1 MELSTISEKFI
12 NHSQYGRCRIQNCEE
27 KESHCG
33 HGQGCFSVEDV
44 TRPIASIMENLLCG
58 MNKMCKRIPVTVC
71 GTKYRTITECCNALG
86 IRINTVYKK
95 IRIDNMPLEQAI
107 LASIPDIYEV
117 DGKIYKTLKAIA
129 EDYNLPYQ
137 AFRSRIKLGWTVHDA
152 VYAPIGTSRFN
163 LKRFK
168 LGDKLYTAKE
178 LQQITGLNISSVYHK
193 FGEYSTTSPNK
204 HHMPKCM
211 RARGKL

>member
-1 MELSTISEKFI
+1 M
-12 NHSQYGRCRIQNCEE
+12 G
-27 KESHCG
+27 
-33 HGQGCFSVEDV
+33 
-44 TRPIASIMENLLCG
+44 
-58 MNKMCKRIPVTVC
+58 KRIPVTVC
-71 GTKYRTITECCNALG
+71 GTKYRTITECCYALG
-86 IRINTVYKK
+86 VRINTVYKK
-95 IRIDNMPLEQAI
+95 IRRENMPLEQAI

-152 VYAPIGTSRFN
+152 VYMPIGTSRFN
-163 LKRFK
+163 LKKFK

-178 LQQITGLNISSVYHK
+178 LQEITGLDLSTVYYK
-193 FGEYSTTSPNK
+193 FREFSTPPHK

-211 RARGKL
+211 RTRGKL

>member
-1 MELSTISEKFI
+1 M
-12 NHSQYGRCRIQNCEE
+12 G
-27 KESHCG
+27 
-33 HGQGCFSVEDV
+33 
-44 TRPIASIMENLLCG
+44 
-58 MNKMCKRIPVTVC
+58 KRIPVTVC

-86 IRINTVYKK
+86 VRINTVYKK
-95 IRIDNMPLEQAI
+95 LQSDKSITLEQAI

-129 EDYNLPYQ
+129 EDYNLSYETL
-137 AFRSRIKLGWTVHDA
+137 RSRIELGWTVH
-152 VYAPIGTSRFN
+152 
-163 LKRFK
+163 FK

-193 FGEYSTTSPNK
+193 FGEFSTTPTNK

-211 RARGKL
+211 RTRGKL

>member
-1 MELSTISEKFI
+1 MGK
-12 NHSQYGRCRIQNCEE
+12 H
-27 KESHCG
+27 
-33 HGQGCFSVEDV
+33 
-44 TRPIASIMENLLCG
+44 
-58 MNKMCKRIPVTVC
+58 IPVTVC

-86 IRINTVYKK
+86 VRINTVYKK
-95 IRIDNMPLEQAI
+95 IRRDNMPLEQAI

-117 DGKIYKTLKAIA
+117 DGKIYKTLKDIA
-129 EDYNLPYQ
+129 RDYNLSYET
-137 AFRSRIKLGWTVHDA
+137 FRSRIELGWTIHDA
-152 VYAPIGTSRFN
+152 VYVPIGTSRFN
-163 LKRFK
+163 LKKFK